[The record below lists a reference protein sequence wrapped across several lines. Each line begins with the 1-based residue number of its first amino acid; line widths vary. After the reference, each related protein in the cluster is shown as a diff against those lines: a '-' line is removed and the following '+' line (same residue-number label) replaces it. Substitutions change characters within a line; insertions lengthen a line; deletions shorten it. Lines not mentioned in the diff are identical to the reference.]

1 MSVLEMRPIA
11 IGLVVAFGLAGAL
24 RAEDVPPPPNLAT
37 IHGAAFAAAKSGKWT
52 IALKLAAKRPDPVAD
67 KLLVWL
73 SLTSGRASAGF
84 AEIAGFIERNPDWPQ
99 QGELR
104 RRAEAA
110 LDAGI
115 DDRTAREWFAA
126 YPPLTGLGRGRL
138 AELHLKAGDAAT
150 ATALIRE
157 AWIESDFGARDEKI
171 FYKRYRSYLRTEDH
185 VARLDRLLWDRQR
198 SAARRMY
205 RRVDKGHRLLAEA
218 RMRLIAFAGGVDPA
232 IARVPD
238 ALRDHPS
245 LWYERLRWRRR
256 KGFHDSAREILAAPP
271 GDLIRPA
278 AWWREARVETR
289 QALREGLI
297 SVAYRFAS
305 KHRQTEVLPRAQAE
319 WLAGW
324 VALRHLSDAKLAYPH
339 FETLHAIVRYP
350 ISVARGAYWAGR
362 AAAASGDAKLA
373 AEWYGKAARL
383 PTTYYGQL
391 ASATL
396 GRGGRLALPADPKPS
411 AEDRAF
417 IYDHELA
424 RAVEVLAAA
433 GDRRLTR
440 TFLLHLAG
448 LVQTPGQHRVVAALA
463 AEVGRADLGLVVA
476 RQSAGNGVMLIEAG
490 YPMRP
495 LPASRSKARKAEP
508 ALLQAMMRQESGF
521 DVAAVSSA
529 GALGLMQLMPATA
542 RLVAHRLGLPYDK
555 AALTRDVTYN
565 MTLGRAYIEGLLDK
579 YDGSYV
585 LAVAAYNAGP
595 GRVGQFLRD
604 FGDPRTDGIDVIDWV
619 ETIPLDETRNYVQR
633 VLEAVPVYRHLLGQ
647 PTPADGLA
655 LDLARGISRPP
666 S

>member
-1 MSVLEMRPIA
+1 MLALRPIA
-11 IGLVVAFGLAGAL
+11 IGLVVLFGLAGAP
-24 RAEDVPPPPNLAT
+24 RAAEPPPPPPNLAT
-37 IHGAAFAAAKSGKWT
+37 IYGAAFAAAKSGKWT
-52 IALKLAAKRPDPVAD
+52 TALKLAAKRQDLVAD

-73 SLTSGRASAGF
+73 SLTSGGVPASF
-84 AEIAGFIERNPDWPQ
+84 AEIADFIERNPDWPKQ
-99 QGELR
+99 NALR
-104 RRAEAA
+104 RRAEAFM
-110 LDAGI
+110 DAGI
-115 DDRTAREWFAA
+115 DDRTARDWFAA

-138 AELHLKAGDAAT
+138 AELYLKAGDAAT
-150 ATALIRE
+150 ATSLIRE
-157 AWIESDFGARDEKI
+157 AWIESNFSARDSKA
-171 FYKRYRSYLRTEDH
+171 FYKRFRNYLRAEDH
-185 VARLDRLLWDRQR
+185 DARLDRLLWDRQR
-198 SAARRMY
+198 GAARRMY
-205 RRVDKGHRLLAEA
+205 SVVDKGHQLLAEA
-218 RMRLIAFAGGVDPA
+218 RMSLMARAGGVDPA

-256 KGFHDSAREILAAPP
+256 KGFHESAREILAAPP
-271 GDLIRPA
+271 DDLIRPA

-289 QALREGLI
+289 QALREGLV
-297 SVAYRFAS
+297 SVAYGFAS
-305 KHRQTEVLPRAQAE
+305 DHGQTETLPRAQAE

-324 VALRHLSDAKLAYPH
+324 VALRHLSDAELAYPH

-362 AAAASGDAKLA
+362 AAAASGDANRA
-373 AEWYGKAARL
+373 ADWYGKAARV
-383 PTTYYGQL
+383 PTTFYGQL

-396 GRGGRLALPADPKPS
+396 GHGGRLALPADPTPTD
-411 AEDRAF
+411 ADRAF
-417 IYDHELA
+417 VRDHELA

-448 LVQTPGQHRVVAALA
+448 LAKTPGQHRVVAGLA
-463 AEVGRADLGLVVA
+463 AEVGRPDLGLVVA
-476 RQSAGNGVMLIEAG
+476 RQSAGDSVMLIEAG
-490 YPMRP
+490 YPMTP
-495 LPASRSKARKAEP
+495 VPASRSTGRKAEP

-521 DVAAVSSA
+521 DVAAVSRA

-542 RLVAHRLGLPYDK
+542 RMVAHRLGIPYDK
-555 AALTRDVTYN
+555 AALTTDVAYN
-565 MTLGRAYIEGLLDK
+565 VALGRAYIEGLLDK

-604 FGDPRTDGIDVIDWV
+604 FGDPRTDGTDIIDWI
-619 ETIPLDETRNYVQR
+619 ETIPLGETRNYVQR
-633 VLEAVPVYRHLLGQ
+633 VLEAVPVYRHLLGV

-655 LDLARGISRPP
+655 VDLARGVSTPP

>member
-1 MSVLEMRPIA
+1 MSVLALRPIA
-11 IGLVVAFGLAGAL
+11 IGLVVAFGLAGAP
-24 RAEDVPPPPNLAT
+24 RAEEAPPPPNLAT
-37 IHGAAFAAAKSGKWT
+37 IYGAAFAAAKSGKWT

-138 AELHLKAGDAAT
+138 AELYLKAGDTAT

-157 AWIESDFGARDEKI
+157 AWIESDFRARDSKA
-171 FYKRYRSYLRTEDH
+171 FYRRYRDHLRAEDH

-205 RRVDKGHRLLAEA
+205 SVVDKGHQLLAEA
-218 RMRLIAFAGGVDPA
+218 RMRLMAFAGGVDPA
-232 IARVPD
+232 VARVPGT
-238 ALRDHPS
+238 LRDHPS

-256 KGFHDSAREILAAPP
+256 KGFHKGAREILAAPP
-271 GDLIRPA
+271 DDLIRPA
-278 AWWREARVETR
+278 AWWKEARVETR

-305 KHRQTEVLPRAQAE
+305 EHRQTEVLPRAQAE

-324 VALRHLSDAKLAYPH
+324 IALRHLYDAKLAYPH

-362 AAAASGDAKLA
+362 AAAAAGDAKRA
-373 AEWYGKAARL
+373 ADWYGVAARL
-383 PTTYYGQL
+383 PTTFYGQL

-396 GRGGRLALPADPKPS
+396 GQGGRLALPADPTPTD
-411 AEDRAF
+411 ADRAF
-417 IYDHELA
+417 VRDHELA

-433 GDRRLTR
+433 GDRKLTR
-440 TFLLHLAG
+440 TFLLHLVSLA
-448 LVQTPGQHRVVAALA
+448 QTPGQHRVVAGLA
-463 AEVGRADLGLVVA
+463 AEVGRTDLGLVVA
-476 RQSAGNGVMLIEAG
+476 RRSVRDGVMLIEAG
-490 YPMRP
+490 YPMAP
-495 LPASRSKARKAEP
+495 LPASRSNVRTVEP

-521 DVAAVSSA
+521 DAAAVSRA

-542 RLVAHRLGLPYDK
+542 RQVARRIGLPYDK
-555 AALTRDVTYN
+555 AALTRDVDYN
-565 MTLGRAYIEGLLDK
+565 ITLGRAYIESLLDR

-585 LAVAAYNAGP
+585 LAIAAYNAGP

-604 FGDPRTDGIDVIDWV
+604 FGDPRIDGTDVIDWV
-619 ETIPLDETRNYVQR
+619 ETIPLNETRNYVQR
-633 VLEAVPVYRHLLGQ
+633 VLEAVSVYRRLLGA
-647 PTPADGLA
+647 PSPADGLA
-655 LDLARGISRPP
+655 ADLARGISRPP